1 MRSASTISARAT
13 PRPRWLTR
21 VIILAISPRCGW
33 FGGQSRCKVTVPT
46 SSPSSSAPSTTR
58 PPASAAASDLVQN
71 AAATSG
77 SSGCMKL
84 TEPPWATVSI
94 RVSLSAAM
102 TSGVA
107 RRATIS
113 SIFLLA
119 PGDDDQVGGGRI
131 GFIGERSVGWRA
143 KAQAVA
149 CFQFMAGAR
158 LLDDELALE
167 HPDHLTDA
175 GVRDRRH
182 AHLRPGG

>member
-13 PRPRWLTR
+13 PRPRRLMR

-58 PPASAAASDLVQN
+58 PPVSAAASDLVQN

-77 SSGCMKL
+77 SRGCMKL

-102 TSGVA
+102 TAGVA
-107 RRATIS
+107 RMATIS
-113 SIFLLA
+113 SISFLA
-119 PGDDDQVGGGRI
+119 PGDDYQVGAGRVGFVDEGG
-131 GFIGERSVGWRA
+131 VGRRA
-143 KAQAVA
+143 KAEAIAGCELVA
-149 CFQFMAGAR
+149 GTRFVDDQF
-158 LLDDELALE
+158 ALE
-167 HPDHLTDA
+167 HPDHLTDS
-175 GVRDRRH
+175 GIRDGRH
-182 AHLRPGG
+182 